1 MISIKPPDLR
11 SFQTSKLFILFDL
24 PESLLHPWGQL
35 ELLHI
40 VQVPGQA
47 APAPLEVLEEELA
60 GVGGATEGNPAR
72 VGLATPL
79 TEDQLGGSLTQA
91 ASTSTKNSLAGWR
104 LRESQPGLQFGD
116 NSVQDGVG
124 RGRAT
129 TWGSWSGPELG
140 LRRRQ
145 LRQRRLRRLLR
156 RLALVAVVVVVQSWS
171 LHCLN

>member
-60 GVGGATEGNPAR
+60 GVGGAAEGNPAR

-91 ASTSTKNSLAGWR
+91 ASTSTKNSLEHHWKT
-104 LRESQPGLQFGD
+104 D
-116 NSVQDGVG
+116 
-124 RGRAT
+124 
-129 TWGSWSGPELG
+129 
-140 LRRRQ
+140 
-145 LRQRRLRRLLR
+145 LLR
-156 RLALVAVVVVVQSWS
+156 LG
-171 LHCLN
+171 